1 MASGLVVIAYNY
13 AAARMHITHGETGV
27 LVPYGESK
35 AFIDSAAKL
44 SRELQA
50 LHKIRRQA
58 REYVAAISWQRVVER
73 FETLLTGA
81 LSKSQSGPNSSL
93 TSRGLAT

>member
-1 MASGLVVIAYNY
+1 
-13 AAARMHITHGETGV
+13 V

-73 FETLLTGA
+73 FEALLTSA
-81 LSKSQSGPNSSL
+81 LSQSHTAPNSSL
-93 TSRGLAT
+93 TRQGLAT